1 MTKSNTTQFPDIFQ
15 DIHCDLY
22 CELISDTNEF
32 QIKVIKL
39 YKFKMS
45 APERRRYRDQMF
57 KLFLFTSGSSFVAA
71 SLSWQKRFNTFMV
84 LGAPNGFLLLTPLQV
99 QSYEIKSPP
108 WTILWFRILG
118 IFSVENIK
126 RLCVFMFQ
134 T

>member
-1 MTKSNTTQFPDIFQ
+1 MADK
-15 DIHCDLY
+15 
-22 CELISDTNEF
+22 
-32 QIKVIKL
+32 K
-39 YKFKMS
+39 
-45 APERRRYRDQMF
+45 
-57 KLFLFTSGSSFVAA
+57 TSGNGNGNGSSSHEYINEAGIGNADDEDYCKKVYT
-71 SLSWQKRFNTFMV
+71 KD
-84 LGAPNGFLLLTPLQV
+84 

>member
-1 MTKSNTTQFPDIFQ
+1 MEVENAYGFAADTSLALNTVKIVWLPGCESPVIGEAHHVFLQF
-15 DIHCDLY
+15 LN
-22 CELISDTNEF
+22 L
-32 QIKVIKL
+32 
-39 YKFKMS
+39 
-45 APERRRYRDQMF
+45 
-57 KLFLFTSGSSFVAA
+57 LFFSQFFFVFLEGR
-71 SLSWQKRFNTFMV
+71 S
-84 LGAPNGFLLLTPLQV
+84 FLL